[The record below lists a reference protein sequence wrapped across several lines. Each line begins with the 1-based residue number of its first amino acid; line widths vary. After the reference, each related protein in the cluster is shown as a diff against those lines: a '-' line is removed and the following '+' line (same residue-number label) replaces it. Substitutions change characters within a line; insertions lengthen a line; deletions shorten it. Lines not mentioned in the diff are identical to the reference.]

1 MYLFYAIRLAIVLS
15 NVQLEEMYLTLN
27 FLTDIL
33 MELKLVCLPSGCLLN
48 FFFFFF
54 FFFACPLSVVHA
66 GEGGAAGTVFDG
78 SGARVSRREEEP
90 RAGLCGQTHP
100 LRGGAPE
107 LEEAVSASGQG
118 DCTCKEAGPQ
128 NPEAKIGARGV
139 FLGGSNACQERNRD

>member
-1 MYLFYAIRLAIVLS
+1 M
-15 NVQLEEMYLTLN
+15 
-27 FLTDIL
+27 
-33 MELKLVCLPSGCLLN
+33 
-48 FFFFFF
+48 
-54 FFFACPLSVVHA
+54 VHA

-139 FLGGSNACQERNRD
+139 FLGGSNACQERNRDQQVRASFQTLSCKKRTGKPGFFEMVIK